1 MRLLFSLIFLI
12 GGLCGMAISLLGEI
26 VVSSTMFGISDL
38 ELSIW
43 LGLFSFVAFLS
54 GLYNMVSNN

>member
-1 MRLLFSLIFLI
+1 MRLLFGLIFLI

-26 VVSSTMFGISDL
+26 VVSFTMFGISDL

-54 GLYNMVSNN
+54 GLYNMVSTN